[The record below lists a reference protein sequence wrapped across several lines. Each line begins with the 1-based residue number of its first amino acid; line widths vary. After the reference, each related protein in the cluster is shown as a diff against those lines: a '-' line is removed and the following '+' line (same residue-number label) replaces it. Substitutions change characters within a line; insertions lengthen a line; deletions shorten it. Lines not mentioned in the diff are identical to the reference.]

1 MIFGTEVLAKASLI
15 TTKQHSKA
23 LQDER
28 GKEVL
33 QPLPLNFQNHYQKDK
48 HCS

>member
-1 MIFGTEVLAKASLI
+1 MDFGTGVLAKVSLI

-23 LQDER
+23 LQGER

-33 QPLPLNFQNHYQKDK
+33 KSLPLNFQNHCQ
-48 HCS
+48 